1 MPKRVKTIDLTKL
14 SPTCNKI
21 SFEINKLDA
30 LHLEIKTGEVI
41 KSDTRVELFIMKPN
55 NQLVSETIT
64 TISDSTVK
72 IDVKNGALDVA
83 GTAIGR
89 IKLSDSDGIVSTA
102 PFYFTINDSFTN
114 DEAII
119 NSVGTEIFENLLN
132 RLEIVENSAQ
142 VAQIKANKT
151 NIATLKGVVG
161 DSSSGLVKAVTDN
174 ASQLGTK
181 ASKDDVARISSGT
194 PLFAS
199 STTEMTDTTKNYVN
213 TTDGYLYI
221 YSGGSWV
228 KTTVQYQSTGIEEG
242 SIGTRGISKSL
253 RKAIGVRVVDFTT
266 VGGYINN
273 NHAFVSNGGFNTTS
287 PIYLKKGEEIYFKTN
302 AIANNMYVLSVTDSE
317 STVYRDGI
325 LCTTSGLKEY
335 TYTAK
340 EDCYIVISGALK
352 SISVDNIVTDN
363 IRTAINELINKK
375 DTFTVGNSET
385 ADYSSLMECFTN
397 LKNNDSK
404 KTIYIED
411 GTYDIFAEIGGS
423 AFAKGITSTDKFE
436 DVSIFVPDN
445 TTLIG
450 LGNVV
455 LNFLP
460 EQNDV
465 NDVSAYLLSP
475 INVRGN
481 IHMKNIKINCKNC
494 RYGIHDETSGIS
506 KYDNGEHIYENVE
519 IHYLPSNYYNGP
531 GGNPFGCGFSSGM
544 DYKFNHCIFDSQYR
558 NSALLM
564 HNGNNSSKSNNIAI
578 ENCIFKSDWNY
589 HNISFLNTAS
599 VQLYNN
605 VYISS
610 SSIRD
615 IRLGK
620 NTPAENLVNAFKL
633 YINNCNAINIET
645 LTAVNALEPEIYNVI
660 PNSQS

>member
-1 MPKRVKTIDLTKL
+1 MAIDINKHEVEIDTLFKQNENDLCSIKELYRKLKDLEKKILQIKYIDSNLADKLKKDYEKLKRIILDENIQVQLNNRI
-14 SPTCNKI
+14 N
-21 SFEINKLDA
+21 EINSQL
-30 LHLEIKTGEVI
+30 
-41 KSDTRVELFIMKPN
+41 N
-55 NQLVSETIT
+55 N
-64 TISDSTVK
+64 
-72 IDVKNGALDVA
+72 
-83 GTAIGR
+83 
-89 IKLSDSDGIVSTA
+89 
-102 PFYFTINDSFTN
+102 TINEINLQLNTIN
-114 DEAII
+114 EI
-119 NSVGTEIFENLLN
+119 NS
-132 RLEIVENSAQ
+132 
-142 VAQIKANKT
+142 
-151 NIATLKGVVG
+151 
-161 DSSSGLVKAVTDN
+161 
-174 ASQLGTK
+174 QLDTK
-181 ASKDDVARISSGT
+181 ASKDDVAKISSGT
-194 PLFAS
+194 PLFVS

-213 TTDGYLYI
+213 TTDGYVYI

-242 SIGTRGISKSL
+242 SVGTREISKSL
-253 RKAIGVRVVDFTT
+253 GKVLGVRVVDFTT

-287 PIYLKKGEEIYFKTN
+287 PIYLQKGEEIHFKTN
-302 AIANNMYVLSVTDSE
+302 AIANNMYALSITDSE

-340 EDCYIVISGALK
+340 EDCYIVISGASK
-352 SISVDNIVTDN
+352 SISVDNIVTLTDN
-363 IRTAINELINKK
+363 IKKVEEKVNKNTATINELIKK
-375 DTFTVGNSET
+375 KNVLIVGNSET
-385 ADYSSLMECFTN
+385 ADYSSLMECFN
-397 LKNNDSK
+397 ALKNNDNE

-411 GTYDIFAEIGGS
+411 GIYDIFAEIGGS
-423 AFAKGITSTDKFE
+423 TFAKGITSTDKFE

-506 KYDNGEHIYENVE
+506 KYDNGEHIYENIE
-519 IHYLPSNYYNGP
+519 IHYLSSAYWNGP

-564 HNGNNSSKSNNIAI
+564 HNGNNSSKSNNIVI
-578 ENCIFKSDWNY
+578 ENCIFKSTWNY

-620 NTPAENLVNAFKL
+620 NTPAQDLVNAFKL

-645 LTAVNALEPEIYNVI
+645 LTSVNELEPEIYNVI
-660 PNSQS
+660 PNS

>member
-1 MPKRVKTIDLTKL
+1 MSDNLKASLSVGVVYSGGGLTPEQEERL
-14 SPTCNKI
+14 NKI
-21 SFEINKLDA
+21 SMIE
-30 LHLEIKTGEVI
+30 
-41 KSDTRVELFIMKPN
+41 
-55 NQLVSETIT
+55 Q
-64 TISDSTVK
+64 
-72 IDVKNGALDVA
+72 
-83 GTAIGR
+83 
-89 IKLSDSDGIVSTA
+89 STA
-102 PFYFTINDSFTN
+102 EQANKI
-114 DEAII
+114 E
-119 NSVGTEIFENLLN
+119 
-132 RLEIVENSAQ
+132 
-142 VAQIKANKT
+142 ANKT
-151 NIATLKGVVG
+151 NITTLKELVG

-174 ASQLGTK
+174 ASQLNTK

-199 STTEMTDTTKNYVN
+199 RTTEMTDTTKNYVN

-221 YSGGSWV
+221 YSEGSWV
-228 KTTVQYQSTGIEEG
+228 KTTVQYQSTGIVEG
-242 SIGTRGISKSL
+242 SVGVREISKSL
-253 RKAIGVRVVDFTT
+253 GKALGVKVVDYAT

-273 NHAFVSNGGFNTTS
+273 NHRFVSNNGFNTTS
-287 PIYLKKGEEIYFKTN
+287 PIYLQEGEEIYFKTH
-302 AIANNMYVLSVTDSE
+302 AIANNMYALSVTDSE

-352 SISVDNIVTDN
+352 SISIDNIVTLTDN
-363 IRTAINELINKK
+363 IKKVRGQIAENRTAINKLINKK
-375 DTFTVGNSET
+375 DSLDTFTVGNSET
-385 ADYSSLMECFTN
+385 VDYSSLMECFTA

-411 GTYDIFAEIGGS
+411 GIYDIFAEIGGS
-423 AFAKGITSTDKFE
+423 AFAKGITSADKFE

-460 EQNDV
+460 EQDDV

-494 RYGIHDETSGIS
+494 RYGIHDETSGNS
-506 KYDNGEHIYENVE
+506 KYDNGVHIYENVE
-519 IHYLPSNYYNGP
+519 VHYLKSSYWNGP
-531 GGNPFGCGFSSGM
+531 GGNSFGSGFCSGM
-544 DYKFNHCIFDSQYR
+544 DYKFSHCIFDSQYR

-564 HNGNNSSKSNNIAI
+564 HNGNNSTKSNNIVI
-578 ENCIFKSDWNY
+578 ENCIFKSQWNY

-620 NTPAENLVNAFKL
+620 NTPADNLVNAFKL
-633 YINNCNAINIET
+633 YINNCNSINIET
-645 LTAVNALEPEIYNVI
+645 LTAVNELEPEIYNVI
-660 PNSQS
+660 ANS

>member
-1 MPKRVKTIDLTKL
+1 MSYDINSQQIDIENLFKQNELDLSSIKELYRKL
-14 SPTCNKI
+14 KELEKKI
-21 SFEINKLDA
+21 SDIKYIDSKIADKLKKDYEKLKRIILDENIQVQLNNSINEINSQL
-30 LHLEIKTGEVI
+30 
-41 KSDTRVELFIMKPN
+41 N
-55 NQLVSETIT
+55 N
-64 TISDSTVK
+64 
-72 IDVKNGALDVA
+72 
-83 GTAIGR
+83 
-89 IKLSDSDGIVSTA
+89 
-102 PFYFTINDSFTN
+102 TIN
-114 DEAII
+114 EI
-119 NSVGTEIFENLLN
+119 NSQLNTINEINLEL
-132 RLEIVENSAQ
+132 
-142 VAQIKANKT
+142 
-151 NIATLKGVVG
+151 
-161 DSSSGLVKAVTDN
+161 D
-174 ASQLGTK
+174 TK
-181 ASKDDVARISSGT
+181 ASKDDVAKISNGT
-194 PLFAS
+194 PLFVS
-199 STTEMTDTTKNYVN
+199 STTEMTDITKNYVN
-213 TTDGYLYI
+213 TSDGYVYI

-228 KTTVQYQSTGIEEG
+228 KTTVKYQSTGIEEG
-242 SIGTRGISKSL
+242 SVGTREISKSL
-253 RKAIGVRVVDFTT
+253 GKVLGVRVVDFTT

-287 PIYLKKGEEIYFKTN
+287 PIYLQEGEEIYFKTN
-302 AIANNMYVLSVTDSE
+302 AIANNMYALSVTDSE
-317 STVYRDGI
+317 SSVYKDGI

-340 EDCYIVISGALK
+340 EDCYIVISGASK
-352 SISVDNIVTDN
+352 SISINNIVTLTDN
-363 IRTAINELINKK
+363 IKKVKEQVAKNSTTIKELINKK

-385 ADYSSLMECFTN
+385 ADYSSLMQCFTA
-397 LKNNDSK
+397 LQNNDTE

-411 GTYDIFAEIGGS
+411 GIYDIFAEIGGS
-423 AFAKGITSTDKFE
+423 TFAKGITSTDKFE

-450 LGNVV
+450 LGNVI

-460 EQNDV
+460 EQDEV

-506 KYDNGEHIYENVE
+506 KYDNGEHIYENIE
-519 IHYLPSNYYNGP
+519 IHYLPSAYWNGA

-564 HNGNNSSKSNNIAI
+564 HNGNNSSKSNNIVI
-578 ENCIFKSDWNY
+578 ENCIFKSSWNY

-620 NTPAENLVNAFKL
+620 NTPADNLVNAFKL
-633 YINNCNAINIET
+633 YINNCNVINIET
-645 LTAVNALEPEIYNVI
+645 LTAVNELEPEIYNVI
-660 PNSQS
+660 ANS